1 MAEDEINIDQ
11 TEDWENSI
19 DKDGGAKLK
28 FPIILKEDIPIISEE
43 IVSNIDM
50 KRPIRS
56 KRVKMDVI
64 DTSKRNKRNKGLF

>member
-11 TEDWENSI
+11 TEGWEDSI
-19 DKDGGAKLK
+19 DKDGIAKLK
-28 FPIILKEDIPIISEE
+28 FPIILKEKLPDISEE

-56 KRVKMDVI
+56 KKIKAKVI
-64 DTSKRNKRNKGLF
+64 DISKRNKRNKGLF